1 MINVSKCQFG
11 RDSLDFLGH
20 RITPAGIMPLP
31 EKVDEIT
38 QLGQPTTVKGL
49 HEFVAMVNF
58 YRRFIPA
65 AAQTML
71 PLFEAL
77 SGKPKTLVWNED
89 MVKAFHDTKKALA
102 DATLLSHPRQDA
114 QTSLTT
120 DASDLAVVV
129 YRTSLKIVSC
139 VVTFVQ
145 QSDADIC
152 CNTHHKIT
160 SGACWPSINRGVTAQ
175 Q

>member
-1 MINVSKCQFG
+1 
-11 RDSLDFLGH
+11 
-20 RITPAGIMPLP
+20 MPLP
-31 EKVDEIT
+31 EKVDAIT

-49 HEFVAMVNF
+49 HEFVGMVNF

-114 QTSLTT
+114 QTSLAT
-120 DASDLAVVV
+120 DASDLAVGASSTTCG
-129 YRTSLKIVSC
+129 RCLGDSSFL
-139 VVTFVQ
+139 
-145 QSDADIC
+145 QSETKA
-152 CNTHHKIT
+152 T
-160 SGACWPSINRGVTAQ
+160 
-175 Q
+175 